1 MKLTTNQLKKI
12 IAEVIQDAAFTKGD
26 PELML
31 IDNELAQKALEL
43 GSEKSEIA
51 DQVLASLVAGL
62 PYADA
67 LELIRAISE
76 MGLKTGTFDTV
87 LNQL

>member
-26 PELML
+26 PDLML

-43 GSEKSEIA
+43 GAEKSEIA

-62 PYADA
+62 PYDDA

>member
-31 IDNELAQKALEL
+31 IDNELTQKALEL

-62 PYADA
+62 TYADA
-67 LELIRAISE
+67 LKLIRAISE
-76 MGLKTGTFDTV
+76 MELKTGTFDTV

>member
-1 MKLTTNQLKKI
+1 MKITLSQLKRI
-12 IAEVIQDAAFTKGD
+12 IKEEVQDAVFTKGD

-43 GSEKSEIA
+43 GAEKSEIA
-51 DQVLASLVAGL
+51 DQVLSSLVAGL
-62 PYADA
+62 PYDDA